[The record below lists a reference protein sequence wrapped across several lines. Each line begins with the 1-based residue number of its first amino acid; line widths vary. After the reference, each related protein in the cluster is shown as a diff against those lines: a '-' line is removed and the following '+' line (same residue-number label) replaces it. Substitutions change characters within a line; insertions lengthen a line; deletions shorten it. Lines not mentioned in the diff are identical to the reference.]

1 MMMDIDNET
10 PSPSPTPSYLESI
23 LGLKLPLTSS
33 SFSTP
38 STLVSLLSEIKPK
51 DKRKLDQLH
60 TLISQLKDYSSN
72 DAYKESKELAY
83 AKVVKRDN
91 TSLLYHTAEKD
102 EISPTMAAFYFRDK
116 SKANLSDKE
125 AAAMKAIHYE
135 PSYEMNIDNAITSN
149 KKNSNISNISNN
161 NINNDD
167 DLSMCSNSN
176 NNDMKLKKK
185 RKGSFNAYNYNGSSS
200 NGANM
205 HSNTKSVT
213 KKKRTSNNG
222 NNNNNNN
229 NNASSSG
236 GEKEYCIPNCLLG
249 RNDGSPQMVACDKC
263 NSWFHWKCVGFEE
276 EKKSQAQWYCMDC
289 TNKINELNN
298 NNN

>member
-1 MMMDIDNET
+1 MMDIDIE
-10 PSPSPTPSYLESI
+10 SSLPSPTPSYLESI

-33 SFSTP
+33 FS
-38 STLVSLLSEIKPK
+38 STSNLVSLLSEIKPK
-51 DKRKLDQLH
+51 DKRKLEQLH
-60 TLISQLKDYSSN
+60 ILIFLLKEYTSD

-91 TSLLYHTAEKD
+91 NPSLYHTAEKD

-135 PSYEMNIDNAITSN
+135 PSYEMSIDNGIPS
-149 KKNSNISNISNN
+149 KKNSNVSNISNN
-161 NINNDD
+161 NMNNDD

-185 RKGSFNAYNYNGSSS
+185 RKGSFNAYNYNGNSS

-222 NNNNNNN
+222 GNNNSNNNTN
-229 NNASSSG
+229 NSG

-298 NNN
+298 NNNN